1 MRASQISINDLL
13 KKSAE
18 FTSKKLHDQGPN
30 NPMMETIIQDENK
43 VE

>member
-18 FTSKKLHDQGPN
+18 FTSKKLQDQGSN
-30 NPMMETIIQDENK
+30 NPMMETIVHDDNN
-43 VE
+43 VD